1 MSAEPTTQPE
11 GTSACY
17 SAVVRRNAIPV
28 LLPKNRLRPP
38 LLSSL
43 SGDRDGRPRLG
54 LPPMRAVPYRSQTA
68 QRLSVACAALL
79 PRRQSMHPYRF
90 AVVWVLLFALAACRP
105 PATFYDTVIRHG
117 TVYDGSGG
125 PPIQADVAISGD
137 SIVAIGA
144 DLRGKAGREIDARGL
159 AVAPGFIN
167 MLSWATESLI
177 EDGRSQSDIRQG
189 VTLEVMGEGNSMG
202 PVTDTLRKIMLSQ
215 QGDIT
220 YPITWTSL
228 RGYLDTLVAK
238 GISPNVASF
247 IGATTVRI
255 NVLGWEDRAP
265 NADELARMQGLVRT
279 AMEEGA
285 LGVGSSLIYA
295 PAFYAKTPELIALVK
310 AAAPYGGMYIS
321 HMRSE
326 GNQLLQAVDELLTIS
341 RESGARAEIY
351 HLKAAGQSNWPK
363 MDTVLARIDSARAA
377 GMAITADIYPYPA
390 GATGL
395 EASMP
400 PWVQAGGYA
409 KWAERRWTSS
419 SRTVRGW
426 VRCTSSCPKTTSAS

>member
-79 PRRQSMHPYRF
+79 PRRQSMRPYRF

-177 EDGRSQSDIRQG
+177 EDGRGQSDIRQG
-189 VTLEVMGEGNSMG
+189 VTLEVMGEGQSMG
-202 PVTDTLRKIMLSQ
+202 PWNADMKRDEAEEQ
-215 QGDIT
+215 ADIR
-220 YPITWTSL
+220 YAITWTSL
-228 RGYLDTLVAK
+228 GDYLSFLERK
-238 GISPNVASF
+238 GVSPNVASF
-247 IGATTVRI
+247 VGATTVRI
-255 NVLGWEDRAP
+255 HELGKGDTDPTPAQLDRMRA
-265 NADELARMQGLVRT
+265 LVR
-279 AMEEGA
+279 
-285 LGVGSSLIYA
+285 
-295 PAFYAKTPELIALVK
+295 
-310 AAAPYGGMYIS
+310 AA
-321 HMRSE
+321 
-326 GNQLLQAVDELLTIS
+326 
-341 RESGARAEIY
+341 
-351 HLKAAGQSNWPK
+351 
-363 MDTVLARIDSARAA
+363 
-377 GMAITADIYPYPA
+377 
-390 GATGL
+390 
-395 EASMP
+395 
-400 PWVQAGGYA
+400 
-409 KWAERRWTSS
+409 
-419 SRTVRGW
+419 
-426 VRCTSSCPKTTSAS
+426 